1 MSEFR
6 IDQIKSQDATRGP
19 DVAGITTF
27 TGTSGIVMPSG
38 DTAYR
43 GGRGRGVIGGGYVA
57 PARVNT
63 IDYIT
68 IQTLGNASDFGDLKT
83 ARSDGAN
90 LSSTTR
96 GIFAGGID
104 PARRSTL
111 MDYITIS
118 STGNAVEF
126 GSLNNIYG
134 VANGREIAGG
144 VSNSIRGLIGG
155 GTTPLSAPIGS
166 NEILYI
172 SIASLGNVE
181 EFGNLVAASNSGV
194 FGLSSPTRG
203 IFAGGYL
210 PAATNTID
218 FVTISTTGDAKDF
231 GDLTLARGG
240 GAGGGNSIRGLFYTG
255 YNYPSIR
262 DTVDYITIASKGDA
276 IDFGNASSTRSEV
289 HGSSS
294 DATRAVFAGGNST
307 TNAIDYFTITTTG
320 NATDFGDLT
329 QARRG
334 TCSLSDTHGGLG

>member
-68 IQTLGNASDFGDLKT
+68 IQTLGNASDFGDLT
-83 ARSDGAN
+83 TTRSDSAN
-90 LSSTTR
+90 FSSTTR
-96 GIFAGGID
+96 GIFAGGLE
-104 PARRSTL
+104 PGRSTV

-118 STGNAVEF
+118 ATGNTFDF
-126 GSLNNIYG
+126 GDLSDG
-134 VANGREIAGG
+134 TEIAGG
-144 VSNSIRGLIGG
+144 VSNSTRGLIGG
-155 GTTPLSAPIGS
+155 GTTPTSDPVGS
-166 NEILYI
+166 NKIEYV
-172 SIASLGNVE
+172 SIASLGNASN
-181 EFGNLVAASNSGV
+181 FGNLVAASNSGV

-240 GAGGGNSIRGLFYTG
+240 GAGGGNSTRGLFYTG

-294 DATRAVFAGGNST
+294 DATRAVFAGGNSN
-307 TNAIDYFTITTTG
+307 TNAIDYFTIATTG

-334 TCSLSDTHGGLG
+334 TCSLSDAHGGIS